1 MTDIHK
7 PKGDVKSYI
16 VHWNKNVPEVRET
29 HWAPGYTPAHCAT
42 PAEALAH
49 AGVGLIQDIANIR
62 EKWLRLQTLGA
73 HLSMETLANAFGQ
86 MVSAGAEEEEP
97 EKPEPIEMVESQ
109 YVEEAIWNA
118 DPSVPEE
125 DKFYEECPAYRFID
139 GGNDIASCV
148 TMGEHDSH
156 YAPGVG
162 YFSDQ
167 DYRNAMDQMGEEN

>member
-97 EKPEPIEMVESQ
+97 EKPEAIEMVESQ
-109 YVEEAIWNA
+109 YVN
-118 DPSVPEE
+118 
-125 DKFYEECPAYRFID
+125 
-139 GGNDIASCV
+139 V
-148 TMGEHDSH
+148 TYDNG
-156 YAPGVG
+156 PK
-162 YFSDQ
+162 
-167 DYRNAMDQMGEEN
+167 N

>member
-7 PKGDVKSYI
+7 PKGDVKSYV
-16 VHWNKNVPEVRET
+16 VHWNKNVPEIRET

-49 AGVGLIQDIANIR
+49 AGVGLIQDIADIR

-97 EKPEPIEMVESQ
+97 EKPEAIEMVESQ
-109 YVEEAIWNA
+109 YVNVAYDNGTAEEPI
-118 DPSVPEE
+118 DE
-125 DKFYEECPAYRFID
+125 KCPAYIFID

-148 TMGEHDSH
+148 TMGDHDSH

>member
-16 VHWNKNVPEVRET
+16 VHWNKNVPEIRET

-97 EKPEPIEMVESQ
+97 EKPEAIEMVESQ
-109 YVEEAIWNA
+109 YVNVAYDNGTAEEPI
-118 DPSVPEE
+118 DE
-125 DKFYEECPAYRFID
+125 KCPAYIFID

>member
-7 PKGDVKSYI
+7 PKGDVKSYV

-97 EKPEPIEMVESQ
+97 EKPEG
-109 YVEEAIWNA
+109 
-118 DPSVPEE
+118 
-125 DKFYEECPAYRFID
+125 CPAYRFID

-167 DYRNAMDQMGEEN
+167 DHRNAVDQMGEDN

>member
-97 EKPEPIEMVESQ
+97 EKPEAIEMVESQ
-109 YVEEAIWNA
+109 YVNVAYDNGTAEEPI
-118 DPSVPEE
+118 DE
-125 DKFYEECPAYRFID
+125 KCPAYIFID

-167 DYRNAMDQMGEEN
+167 DYRNAMDQMGEDS

>member
-7 PKGDVKSYI
+7 PKGDVKSYV

-62 EKWLRLQTLGA
+62 EKGLRLQTLGA

-97 EKPEPIEMVESQ
+97 IDEVEAEYRDTAAGDDDLEPID
-109 YVEEAIWNA
+109 EEQA
-118 DPSVPEE
+118 DFGGWE
-125 DKFYEECPAYRFID
+125 D
-139 GGNDIASCV
+139 
-148 TMGEHDSH
+148 H
-156 YAPGVG
+156 
-162 YFSDQ
+162 
-167 DYRNAMDQMGEEN
+167 

>member
-86 MVSAGAEEEEP
+86 MVSAGAEEE
-97 EKPEPIEMVESQ
+97 KPIDEVEAEYRDTAAGDDDLEPIDESLVNKAGEQ
-109 YVEEAIWNA
+109 QVDEDAIVA
-118 DPSVPEE
+118 GVDP
-125 DKFYEECPAYRFID
+125 D
-139 GGNDIASCV
+139 
-148 TMGEHDSH
+148 
-156 YAPGVG
+156 
-162 YFSDQ
+162 
-167 DYRNAMDQMGEEN
+167 

>member
-16 VHWNKNVPEVRET
+16 VHWNKNVPEIRET

-49 AGVGLIQDIANIR
+49 AGVGLIQDIADIR

-97 EKPEPIEMVESQ
+97 EKPEAIEMVESQ
-109 YVEEAIWNA
+109 YVNVTYDNGTAEEPI
-118 DPSVPEE
+118 DE
-125 DKFYEECPAYRFID
+125 KCPAYIFID